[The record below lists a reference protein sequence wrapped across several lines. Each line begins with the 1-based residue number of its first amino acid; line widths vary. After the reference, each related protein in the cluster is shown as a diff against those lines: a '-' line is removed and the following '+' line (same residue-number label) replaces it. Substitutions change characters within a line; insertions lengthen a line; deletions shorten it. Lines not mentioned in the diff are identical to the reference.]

1 MFAKTARFLLLLALV
16 VTAFALAAD
25 DDYVIGPGDVLQITV
40 YDEPDL
46 ERVVTVQNDGA
57 ISFPLVRSIGVG
69 GLTVQQAEQ
78 ALEKKLGDFLVEPQV
93 TITVK
98 EYRAQMVYVL
108 GAVNKP
114 GAYPLTRRT
123 TVLEIISLAGGIAPD
138 GSKRI
143 LLLRGGGNPAGAQQM
158 LEQSGGVADEQRL
171 QQAINAPTPPIVIDG
186 QRLLD
191 EGDTSQNLVLRGG
204 DVIYVPKAKLVYV
217 LGEVR
222 RPGGVPFTDG
232 LTVIQAISLAGGTTE
247 MAADA
252 IVVTRKVEG
261 AEQRF
266 KLDYAHILR
275 DSSLDLRLEANDVIV
290 VKRRIF

>member
-1 MFAKTARFLLLLALV
+1 MAGKTARLLPLLLLVA
-16 VTAFALAAD
+16 TMIALAGD
-25 DDYVIGPGDVLQITV
+25 DDYIIGPGDVLQIIV

-46 ERVVTVQNDGA
+46 ERTVTVQNDNT
-57 ISFPLVRSIGVG
+57 ISFPLIHSIVVG
-69 GLTVQQAEQ
+69 GLSVQQAERE
-78 ALEKKLGDFLVEPQV
+78 LEEKLADFLVEPQV
-93 TITVK
+93 TVTIK

-114 GAYPLTRRT
+114 GAFALTRRT

-143 LLLRGGGNPAGAQQM
+143 LLLRGGGNPAGIQQV
-158 LEQSGGVADEQRL
+158 LEQGGAPDEQRL
-171 QQAINAPTPPIVIDG
+171 QQAVNAPTPPIVIDG

-222 RPGGVPFTDG
+222 RPGGVPFTEG

-247 MAADA
+247 MASNR
-252 IVVTRKVEG
+252 VEVTRKTEG
-261 AEQRF
+261 AEKRF
-266 KLDYAHILR
+266 KLNYSDMLS
-275 DSSLDLRLEANDVIV
+275 DSSQDLRLEPNDVIV
-290 VKRRIF
+290 VKRRII